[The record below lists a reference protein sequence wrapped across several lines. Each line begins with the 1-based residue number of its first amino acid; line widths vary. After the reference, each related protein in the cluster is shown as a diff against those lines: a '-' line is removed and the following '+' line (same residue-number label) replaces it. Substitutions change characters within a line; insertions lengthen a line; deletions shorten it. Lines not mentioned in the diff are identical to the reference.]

1 MRILALELSTET
13 GTLAWLEE
21 DQVRWEK
28 KWAGD
33 GRRRPVFADLYA
45 LVREGGLEWSRIDR
59 LAVGVGPGAFSG
71 LRAAVS
77 LMQGLALP
85 DQKPLT
91 AVSSARALARSIL
104 KETGAPRVVVLG
116 DARRHE
122 LWAGCFAVEEGVVQP
137 CGDWIVAPPG
147 ALPDFL
153 KAAGTVWVSPDWSG
167 LGATL
172 EEVCPPTVT
181 LLREVRRPSA
191 AMVGGVVG
199 DLVSRGKEGEPAVP
213 IYVHPAVSIAPRF

>member
-1 MRILALELSTET
+1 MRILALELSTEA
-13 GTLAWLEE
+13 GTLAWIEEGEVRLQLE
-21 DQVRWEK
+21 WP
-28 KWAGD
+28 GD

-45 LVREGGLEWSRIDR
+45 LVRDGALEWSRIDR
-59 LAVGVGPGAFSG
+59 LAVGVGPGSFSG

-85 DQKPLT
+85 DHKPVT

-104 KETGAPRVVVLG
+104 GETGASRVVVLG

-122 LWAGCFAVEEGVVQP
+122 LWAGCFAEEDGVVQR
-137 CGDWIVAPPG
+137 CGDWIVAPAG
-147 ALPDFL
+147 ELPEVL
-153 KAAGTVWVSPDWSG
+153 KAAGTVWVSPDWGG

-172 EEVCPPTVT
+172 EEVCPPAVT
-181 LLREVRRPSA
+181 LVREARRPSA
-191 AMVGGVVG
+191 AMVGGLAG
-199 DLVSRGKEGEPAVP
+199 DLASRGLAGEPAVP